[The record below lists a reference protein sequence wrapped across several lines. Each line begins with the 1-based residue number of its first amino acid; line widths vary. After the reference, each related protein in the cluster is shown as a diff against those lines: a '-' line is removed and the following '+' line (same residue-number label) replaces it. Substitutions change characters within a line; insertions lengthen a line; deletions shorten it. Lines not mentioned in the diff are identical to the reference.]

1 MMTMNAKD
9 VQHRIIFLVLVSLI
23 MCICVNITVYIS
35 KTQLLIPLG
44 ISQTDTG
51 FYIGILEMNHNI
63 GFDTSA
69 VGILNHLT
77 NSQITLA
84 VVLAY
89 MTLQLSQFIFLY
101 KKN

>member
-51 FYIGILEMNHNI
+51 MNKCNLLI
-63 GFDTSA
+63 
-69 VGILNHLT
+69 
-77 NSQITLA
+77 ITTP
-84 VVLAY
+84 Y
-89 MTLQLSQFIFLY
+89 
-101 KKN
+101 

>member
-1 MMTMNAKD
+1 MMHETADEKKSR
-9 VQHRIIFLVLVSLI
+9 VRV
-23 MCICVNITVYIS
+23 
-35 KTQLLIPLG
+35 
-44 ISQTDTG
+44 
-51 FYIGILEMNHNI
+51 
-63 GFDTSA
+63 A